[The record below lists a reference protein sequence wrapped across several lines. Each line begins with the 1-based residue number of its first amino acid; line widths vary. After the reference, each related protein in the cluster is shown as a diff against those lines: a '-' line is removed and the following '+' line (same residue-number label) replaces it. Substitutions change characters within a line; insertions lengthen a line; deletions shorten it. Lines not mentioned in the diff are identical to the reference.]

1 MRAHK
6 ATIYIA
12 AQDLTGANS
21 TGATGYIGGEVL
33 QRLSEAHPEY
43 SIRALVRDASKASI
57 VKAAFPGVQI
67 VEGDLDSTETI
78 TKEAAE
84 ADIVLHLAATGHLK
98 SVQTI
103 HQGILSNTAREKPA
117 HWIQISGASLLAAP
131 EIASPDRVP
140 GSPSDEVFDDLDG
153 VSKIRD
159 LITAYPTRAV
169 DNYIL
174 DVASNTD
181 LVNTALVVPPII
193 YGEGRGPVNTR
204 SVQID
209 ELARVTLQ
217 RKKGLQI
224 GKGLSRWG
232 NVHSHDLSQLLLLLV
247 EKAAQGGEAPGVWNL
262 DGIYLTGLGEQV

>member
-1 MRAHK
+1 M
-6 ATIYIA
+6 
-12 AQDLTGANS
+12 
-21 TGATGYIGGEVL
+21 
-33 QRLSEAHPEY
+33 
-43 SIRALVRDASKASI
+43 
-57 VKAAFPGVQI
+57 QI
-67 VEGDLDSTETI
+67 VEGDLDSTDTI
-78 TKEAAE
+78 AREAAA

-140 GSPSDEVFDDLDG
+140 GSPSDEIFDDLDG

-159 LITAYPTRAV
+159 LIKAYPTRAV

-174 DVASNTD
+174 SVAPTAI
-181 LVNTALVVPPII
+181 NTALVVPHII

-209 ELARVTLQ
+209 ELAKVTLQ
-217 RKKGLQI
+217 RKKGLQV

-232 NVHSHDLSQLLLLLV
+232 NVHSHDLSQLVLLLV
-247 EKAAQGGEAPGVWNL
+247 EKAAQGGEAAGIWNL
-262 DGIYLTGLGEQV
+262 DGIYLTGLGEKV